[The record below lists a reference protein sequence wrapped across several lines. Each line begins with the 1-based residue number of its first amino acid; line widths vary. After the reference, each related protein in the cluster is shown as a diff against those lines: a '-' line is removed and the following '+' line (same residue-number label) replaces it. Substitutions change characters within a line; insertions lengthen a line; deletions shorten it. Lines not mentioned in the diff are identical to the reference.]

1 MTNVETMVSS
11 CGLSRLLVGAALG
24 YVGAS
29 PLNNSLASWLGAGLG
44 ISVVYAWR
52 RWITRAS
59 TCDLALVP
67 LEESSE
73 ESSSPSESQ
82 TSL

>member
-1 MTNVETMVSS
+1 MSS

-29 PLNNSLASWLGAGLG
+29 PLNNSLANWLGAGLG
-44 ISVVYAWR
+44 VSVVYAWR
-52 RWITRAS
+52 RWISRAS
-59 TCDLALVP
+59 TCDLALEP
-67 LEESSE
+67 REEPSE
-73 ESSSPSESQ
+73 ESSSPSESR